1 MYASHASMRDDYEI
15 STPELDAFVG
25 VAGENGAP
33 GARLTG
39 AGFGGCAIALMP
51 SGNTGMLADA
61 CRQAYA
67 DRGFGEPEFYE
78 FAPASGAQVVG

>member
-1 MYASHASMRDDYEI
+1 MREDYEI
-15 STPELDAFVG
+15 STPELDAFVE
-25 VAGENGAP
+25 VAGRNGAP

-51 SGNTGMLADA
+51 SGNTATLAES
-61 CRQAYA
+61 CRRAFA

-78 FAPASGAQVVG
+78 FVPSTGAEVVV

>member
-1 MYASHASMRDDYEI
+1 M
-15 STPELDAFVG
+15 
-25 VAGENGAP
+25 AGQNGAP

-51 SGNTGMLADA
+51 AGNTGTLTEA
-61 CRQAYA
+61 CRRYFA

-78 FAPASGAQVVG
+78 FVPAAGAEVAG